1 MKTLQVS
8 MITDGNFTGAIFD
21 LDGTL
26 LDSMQIWE
34 DVGEKYLLSQ
44 GVKPEEDL
52 RETLRTMS
60 LRQAAEYCQKNYK
73 IEKTI
78 EEIIEGV
85 TEIVE
90 DFYKKDAALK
100 PGVKEFLESFFTKDV
115 KMCVAT
121 ASEKELVEAA
131 LTRCGVRD
139 YFVDILTCSQ
149 VGCGKDQPVIYE
161 EALKILGTE
170 KSKTLVFED
179 SLHAITTAK
188 QAGFTVVGVYEPS
201 EKDQESVRESVDY
214 YIEDFYHK
222 RFL

>member
-121 ASEKELVEAA
+121 ASEKELVEGA

-201 EKDQESVRESVDY
+201 EQDQESVRGSVDY
-214 YIEDFYHK
+214 YIEDFYK
-222 RFL
+222 DK

>member
-1 MKTLQVS
+1 MKTFSVS
-8 MITDGNFTGAIFD
+8 MIADGGFKGVIFD

-44 GVKPEEDL
+44 SVKPEEDL

-73 IEKTI
+73 VKKTV

-85 TEIVE
+85 TGIVE
-90 DFYKKDAALK
+90 DFYKKEAELK
-100 PGVKEFLESFFTKDV
+100 PGVKEFLEELSAQDV

-121 ASEKELVEAA
+121 ASEMELVEAA
-131 LTRCGVRD
+131 LTRCGIRD

-149 VGCGKDQPVIYE
+149 VGCGKDQPLIYE

-170 KSKTLVFED
+170 RSKTLVFED

-201 EKDQESVRESVDY
+201 EQDQERVRGSVDY
-214 YIEDFYHK
+214 YIEDFYK
-222 RFL
+222 DK

>member
-214 YIEDFYHK
+214 YIEDFYK
-222 RFL
+222 NK

>member
-1 MKTLQVS
+1 MWHIRRRNSNMKTLQVS

-100 PGVKEFLESFFTKDV
+100 PGVKEFLESFFTKDD
-115 KMCVAT
+115 KMSVAT
-121 ASEKELVEAA
+121 ASEKE
-131 LTRCGVRD
+131 
-139 YFVDILTCSQ
+139 
-149 VGCGKDQPVIYE
+149 
-161 EALKILGTE
+161 
-170 KSKTLVFED
+170 
-179 SLHAITTAK
+179 
-188 QAGFTVVGVYEPS
+188 
-201 EKDQESVRESVDY
+201 
-214 YIEDFYHK
+214 
-222 RFL
+222 